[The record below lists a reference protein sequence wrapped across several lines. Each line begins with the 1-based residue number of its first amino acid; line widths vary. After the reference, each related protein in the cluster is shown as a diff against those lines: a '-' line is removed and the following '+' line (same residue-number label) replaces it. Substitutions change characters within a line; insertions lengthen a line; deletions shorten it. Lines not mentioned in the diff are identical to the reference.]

1 MVNVKSGIFLDGSAC
16 VRNARWRK
24 AFGKSA
30 GSRSGGDASSAPPRR
45 TTAIR
50 PVAGDGDAAG
60 IGPAGGRASEPYGA
74 QAGGP
79 ALSPPGA
86 EVMVLRAGLEDCLC
100 HLVELYGPD
109 VLDSFLERR
118 LRRNIAP
125 ILAQAEKME
134 PGPQASRIRAHAAAA
149 ERLLRE
155 AVESVRKD
163 PTPPPG

>member
-1 MVNVKSGIFLDGSAC
+1 MDGRMH

-24 AFGKSA
+24 AVGKSGA
-30 GSRSGGDASSAPPRR
+30 DSPSGDGETPAPARR
-45 TTAIR
+45 ITAIR
-50 PVAGDGDAAG
+50 PAAGDGDAADA
-60 IGPAGGRASEPYGA
+60 GPTEARPPGRDGA
-74 QAGGP
+74 QAGGSV
-79 ALSPPGA
+79 SPPGA
-86 EVMVLRAGLEDCLC
+86 EVLVLRAGLEDCLC

-125 ILAQAEKME
+125 ILAHADKIG

-149 ERLLRE
+149 EQLLRE

-163 PTPPPG
+163 PTPPSG